1 MRRCVACY
9 GQNCTKLLIVGAAAG
24 THYVDG
30 MMLLVKAAEVAGVI
44 ELL

>member
-1 MRRCVACY
+1 MRRYIACF
-9 GQNCTKLLIVGAAAG
+9 GQNCTMLLIVGTE

-44 ELL
+44 EQL